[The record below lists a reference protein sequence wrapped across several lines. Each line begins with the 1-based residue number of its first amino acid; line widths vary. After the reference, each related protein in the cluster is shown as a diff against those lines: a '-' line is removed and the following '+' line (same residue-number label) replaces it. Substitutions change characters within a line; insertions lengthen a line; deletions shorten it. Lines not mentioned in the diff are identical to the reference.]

1 MNRIRSMSKTF
12 VWCRTVR
19 SFNWPGYWLFTCICC
34 IQMFV
39 ILCIGVK
46 ESPAVKSRKT
56 LSDKGKTP
64 ATISKQHME
73 EGDWP
78 IVC

>member
-1 MNRIRSMSKTF
+1 
-12 VWCRTVR
+12 
-19 SFNWPGYWLFTCICC
+19 
-34 IQMFV
+34 MFV

-46 ESPAVKSRKT
+46 KSPAVKFRKT

-73 EGDWP
+73 EGD
-78 IVC
+78 